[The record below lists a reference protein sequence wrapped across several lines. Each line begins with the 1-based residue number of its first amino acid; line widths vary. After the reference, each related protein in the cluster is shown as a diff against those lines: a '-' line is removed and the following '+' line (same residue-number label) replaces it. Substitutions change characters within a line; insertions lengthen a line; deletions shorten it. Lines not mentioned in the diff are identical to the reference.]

1 MFAILD
7 QSLHPNAQ
15 QGLSKSQ
22 RLLRPSEFLRIKTLG
37 DRHAVGCVLANWM
50 FPEDLDSIS
59 KLGVVTSKRI
69 GNAVQR
75 SRARRLLREVFR
87 LNREFFTQPIHLV
100 LVARR
105 SIQGKSFADVE
116 RDFLRICRRK
126 GWVNR

>member
-1 MFAILD
+1 LN
-7 QSLHPNAQ
+7 QSLHPDARQ
-15 QGLSKSQ
+15 SLSKSQ
-22 RLLRPSEFLRIKTLG
+22 RLLKPSEFLRIKNLG
-37 DRHAVGCVLANWM
+37 DRQAVGCVLANWI
-50 FPEDLDSIS
+50 FPEEQDSIS

-87 LNREFFTQPIHLV
+87 LNRMHFTSSVHLV

-116 RDFLRICRRK
+116 QDFLRICRRK